1 MVLENGGVKYDAGSG
16 IVKTFTI
23 SPHSRL
29 AVESSTSAGMR
40 KEKKKADKGIMGRL
54 WGQEKIKGKK

>member
-40 KEKKKADKGIMGRL
+40 KEKKKADKGIMVRL
-54 WGQEKIKGKK
+54 